1 MWNKS
6 CLHNT
11 PCSVLVA
18 EVFRKNFHIA
28 RSPTGN
34 RNYTF
39 IHADACYMP
48 YESLSIRVCLFP
60 SVLRNSF
67 INPLPPT
74 HTHTPTNI
82 SHVLAASLHAACLTK
97 PFRVLYLFSLAP
109 LRPLLFPCLPAAI
122 QDISGKT
129 RRCEEVQKAS
139 AVFPYG
145 LTSAELCTRHHVL
158 LTDRA
163 GKHAQAVL
171 FGPFFSGQVTFT
183 P

>member
-11 PCSVLVA
+11 PCSLLVA
-18 EVFRKNFHIA
+18 EISAKKIHKA
-28 RSPTGN
+28 RSPARN
-34 RNYTF
+34 RNHAF

-48 YESLSIRVCLFP
+48 CESLSIRVCLFC

-74 HTHTPTNI
+74 HTHRHTPSAI

-109 LRPLLFPCLPAAI
+109 LRPPSLPLPPCGNT
-122 QDISGKT
+122 SGGKT

-158 LTDRA
+158 STNRA
-163 GKHAQAVL
+163 GKHTQAVL
-171 FGPFFSGQVTFT
+171 FGPIFQVR
-183 P
+183 